1 MSLWDVDIKIGE
13 MRSQSSVRHM
23 TVVDTISKELEGWRA
38 LLDERSAGHSDRST
52 FWSKLPLASARADA
66 TPSRARTTSNTIP
79 PQVAIA
85 PSQAPRKES
94 RARTSSDGSSSQ
106 GDSRSHSDSR
116 PSTRAAA
123 APCDEAPHCPKF
135 FRRHAKKQKNDP
147 ARNEEYK
154 FLYAAQAQCL
164 QCLEY
169 YTTVPNF
176 NLHCQSKEKNARQWA
191 QADEEEELTR
201 TIGPEIEEWL
211 SRVHL

>member
-1 MSLWDVDIKIGE
+1 
-13 MRSQSSVRHM
+13 M

-38 LLDERSAGHSDRST
+38 LLDERSAGHSDRPT
-52 FWSKLPLASARADA
+52 FWSKLPLASARAA
-66 TPSRARTTSNTIP
+66 TTPPRARTTSKTIP
-79 PQVAIA
+79 P
-85 PSQAPRKES
+85 QAPRKES

-135 FRRHAKKQKNDP
+135 SRRHAKMQKNDP

-176 NLHCQSKEKNARQWA
+176 NLQCQSKEKNARQWA

-201 TIGPEIEEWL
+201 TIAPEIEEWL